1 MSKKPKNKPSLL
13 ILTEADVAAIRFAL
27 ELIPYTPVDSEE
39 QTSVNLLC
47 RDIALAAI
55 SPGPVKLSFG
65 PLRIVTAALEEVVL
79 RADGSYPGTALPLP
93 LLQALPFHTAACR
106 RLLPA
111 FSAAYDQLKTR
122 LDM

>member
-1 MSKKPKNKPSLL
+1 MCAKRKPELL
-13 ILTEADVAAIRFAL
+13 TLTEADVSAIRFAL
-27 ELIPYTPVDSEE
+27 DLIPYVPADSEE
-39 QTSVNLLC
+39 QTSINLLC

-55 SPGPVKLSFG
+55 SPGPVKLAFG
-65 PLRIVTAALEEVVL
+65 PLRIVTAAREEVGL

-111 FSAAYDQLKTR
+111 FSAAYDQMKTR
-122 LDM
+122 LGM